1 MRNARY
7 ALTLSALLAAASA
20 GAQVLPT
27 PPGTPPPPSPSG
39 TNPLPSAAPAPS
51 APVAPPA
58 GSAAT
63 PTPTESVPYGA
74 GMKVNISPDGSKY
87 LRFLAWS
94 QIWSRYTE
102 NNSNT
107 QRAPGKLQSDQ
118 FDFAVRRSRLIILAQ
133 LNPRF
138 LIYTHFGINNQTAE
152 SGGFAPA
159 VDGKKPQLFI
169 HEAVVEY
176 KLNKYVSLGA
186 GLHYQNGLS
195 RLTRS
200 STVNFLTMDAPLTN
214 WTTIDAIDQFARGI
228 GAYAKGRAGKLDYV
242 FSVNESMLTN
252 QTGGFS
258 TAAGLGVATT
268 AGGVTTNNGTNTAQY
283 NPQGTNHIYQGY
295 LSYELFEHA
304 TRGP

>member
-20 GAQVLPT
+20 GAQVLPP
-27 PPGTPPPPSPSG
+27 PPGTPAPPPPPAPAG
-39 TNPLPSAAPAPS
+39 TNPLPPAAPVISVAPF
-51 APVAPPA
+51 PAPPA
-58 GSAAT
+58 SAT
-63 PTPTESVPYGA
+63 PAISVPYGA

-87 LRFLAWS
+87 LRFLSWH
-94 QIWSRYTE
+94 QVWTRYTE

-107 QRAPGKLQSDQ
+107 LRAAGKPQADQ
-118 FDFAVRRSRLIILAQ
+118 VDFALRRSRVIILAQ

-138 LIYTHFGINNQTAE
+138 LVYTHFGINNQTAV

-186 GLHYQNGLS
+186 GMHYQNGLS

-200 STVNFLTMDAPLTN
+200 STLNFLTMDAPLTN
-214 WTTIDAIDQFARGI
+214 WPVIEAIDQFARGI

-242 FSVNESMLTN
+242 ASVNESFLTN
-252 QTGGFS
+252 QAGLFS
-258 TAAGLGVATT
+258 TPVGLGATT
-268 AGGVTTNNGTNTAQY
+268 GTGAAASNRGTNTAEY

-295 LSYELFEHA
+295 VSYELFDE
-304 TRGP
+304 